1 MTKKQKERAAAKKLK
16 DKIKQYQITHKRH
29 GCYEVVLIDESK
41 EIGRFQYLS
50 NFKNKKATKN
60 FIEQH
65 ALGNVTIDPKTSIPT
80 PDFK

>member
-29 GCYEVVLIDESK
+29 GCYEVVFVDNSK
-41 EIGRFQYLS
+41 EIGKFTYLT
-50 NFKNKKATKN
+50 NFRNKKAVKE
-60 FIEQH
+60 FVEQH
-65 ALGNVTIDPKTSIPT
+65 ARGNVTIDPETCIPT